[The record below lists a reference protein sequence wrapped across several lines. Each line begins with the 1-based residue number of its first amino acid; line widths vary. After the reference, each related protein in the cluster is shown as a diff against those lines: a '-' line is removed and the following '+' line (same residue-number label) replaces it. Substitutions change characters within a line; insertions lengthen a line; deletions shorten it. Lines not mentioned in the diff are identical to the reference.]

1 MNSDR
6 FFPKPPIGKR
16 AVEVTFI
23 ETKNHVSRGAIDK
36 NALVTIVEIG
46 DYGCP
51 DCQEVENWTKTIL
64 KDIPETRLYFIPSS
78 SEKRPA
84 GIVHA
89 KIAIDA
95 GAEGKFWNAHRLIWK
110 NFRDD
115 TDTTIA
121 AIRRTL
127 RIDEGKDVELV
138 GNRIYEDFSL
148 SWVPTFFVNGIPY
161 FGVDPEPLRK
171 LVDDQLLFAKQVAK
185 EKKLHGN
192 KLYKELVKRN
202 AAA

>member
-1 MNSDR
+1 MNSSR
-6 FFPKPPIGKR
+6 FFPKPPIGKSS
-16 AVEVTFI
+16 VEVTFI
-23 ETKNHVSRGAIDK
+23 DTKNHVSQGAIDK
-36 NALVTIVEIG
+36 DALVTIVEVG

-51 DCQEVENWTKTIL
+51 DCQEVENWTRAIM
-64 KDIPETRLYFIPSS
+64 KDIPETRFYFIPCT
-78 SEKRPA
+78 SEKRPS
-84 GIVHA
+84 GVVHA

-95 GAEGKFWNAHRLIWK
+95 KAKNKFWAAHRLIWK

-127 RIDEGKDVELV
+127 RIDEGKDDALL
-138 GNRIYEDFSL
+138 GNQIYEESAL

-161 FGVDPEPLRK
+161 FGVDPEPLRR
-171 LVDDQLLFAKQVAK
+171 LVDDQLLFAQQVAK
-185 EKKLHGN
+185 EKKLRGN